1 MEKKIKDI
9 EPEGIFSENEEFS
22 GDIPEL
28 EENKLKTK
36 IENSVVRQLRKTK
49 EEKDLQEVEKTRAKL
64 EEEFKLKTSL
74 EKPKENSPE

>member
-49 EEKDLQEVEKTRAKL
+49 E
-64 EEEFKLKTSL
+64 
-74 EKPKENSPE
+74 

>member
-1 MEKKIKDI
+1 MK
-9 EPEGIFSENEEFS
+9 FS

-36 IENSVVRQLRKTK
+36 IENSVVRRIRKTRRR
-49 EEKDLQEVEKTRAKL
+49 KDLQVEKKQRAKL

-74 EKPKENSPE
+74 EKPKKNSQG